1 MESRYDLIYKSIKD
15 SKTEHREIYDELISL
30 VLNLKGGIK
39 YIKKSCKVEP
49 LQCSAIDNDND
60 NDNYKKI
67 DKFALQLSLQLKAL
81 EEKGFSFLFLQVSD
95 ILVIN
100 DDLYLLANLSQMVPL
115 NKKDN
120 SHFVLACPNVY
131 PFPKEVCAPELL
143 EMNALHFISHRSASY
158 YSLALLCLTLLK
170 CSNLSLDKLQGTKLV
185 YFIERC
191 LKKEPMER
199 MCLYF

>member
-1 MESRYDLIYKSIKD
+1 MQ
-15 SKTEHREIYDELISL
+15 
-30 VLNLKGGIK
+30 K
-39 YIKKSCKVEP
+39 YIFLLPLYNDWESITFLLTKINEEIKSK
-49 LQCSAIDNDND
+49 N
-60 NDNYKKI
+60 KI
-67 DKFALQLSLQLKAL
+67 A
-81 EEKGFSFLFLQVSD
+81 D

-143 EMNALHFISHRSASY
+143 EMNALPFISHRSASY

>member
-1 MESRYDLIYKSIKD
+1 MESKYDLIYNSIKD
-15 SKTEHREIYDELISL
+15 SKSEHREIYDELISL

-39 YIKKSCKVEP
+39 YIKKSCKVEA
-49 LQCSAIDNDND
+49 LQCSDGGRYDV

-67 DKFALQLSLQLKAL
+67 DKIALQLSLQLKAL
-81 EEKGFSFLFLQVSD
+81 EEKGFSLLFLQVSD

-115 NKKDN
+115 NKKNN

-143 EMNALHFISHRSASY
+143 EMNALPFISHRSASY